1 VVAGFTLGI
10 AVIIFLQHVPAALGF
25 TRPDG
30 ENTAVVAADAAGDA
44 IGSGSLAAEA
54 WPTPPRHDPDRE
66 LFGQGLAN
74 IVSPLFGGMPATGA
88 TARTAVTVSAG
99 ARTISS
105 RRDGSSKVRSR

>member
-10 AVIIFLQHVPAALGF
+10 AVIIFLQQVPAALGV

-54 WPTPPRHDPDRE
+54 W
-66 LFGQGLAN
+66 
-74 IVSPLFGGMPATGA
+74 S
-88 TARTAVTVSAG
+88 
-99 ARTISS
+99 
-105 RRDGSSKVRSR
+105 GSWWRS